1 MSESANTFKSLQSM
15 MHEAYADGVGSHNHK
30 KKKFFKKIKESMK
43 KCKCS
48 NKCGCKK

>member
-1 MSESANTFKSLQSM
+1 MSESANTFNGLKPEM
-15 MHEAYADGVGSHNHK
+15 KEAYAGK
-30 KKKFFKKIKESMK
+30 KFKKIKESMK